1 MAPVVADH
9 GLQACRLQ
17 ELWHMGPV
25 VAGPRLYS
33 AGSVVVADG
42 LGGPE
47 AMRSSE
53 TRVAIHVSCIGSQV
67 LYH

>member
-1 MAPVVADH
+1 
-9 GLQACRLQ
+9 
-17 ELWHMGPV
+17 MGPV

-47 AMRSSE
+47 AVRSSE
-53 TRVAIHVSCIGSQV
+53 TRVATHVSCIGSQV